1 MIDPGTAGDALRD
14 VVDLDRAEALRLLAS
29 VPLGRV
35 VYTRNALPAIRPVN
49 HLVDGGLIVVRTRL
63 TSRLTGAVRGNS
75 PVVVTYAA
83 DDIDVIRRVGW
94 SVSVTG
100 LAHTVTDSVR
110 IARYERLLQPWV
122 EGVMDSV
129 ITIEPDI
136 VSGIRLIEKQPTP
149 SDVGGPSGVTG

>member
-1 MIDPGTAGDALRD
+1 MDPGTAGGALRD
-14 VVDLDRAEALRLLAS
+14 VVNLDRAEALRLLAS
-29 VPLGRV
+29 APLGRV

-75 PVVVTYAA
+75 PVVVTYSA
-83 DDIDVIRRVGW
+83 DDIDAIRRVGW

-136 VSGIRLIEKQPTP
+136 VSGIRLIEKQPTA

>member
-1 MIDPGTAGDALRD
+1 MIEQETEGDTLRD
-14 VVDLDRAEALRLLAS
+14 VVDLGRAEALRLLAS
-29 VPLGRV
+29 APLGRV

-49 HLVDGGLIVVRTRL
+49 HLVDGGLIVIRTRL
-63 TSRLTGAVRGNS
+63 TSRLAGAVRGNS

-83 DDIDVIRRVGW
+83 DDIDPIRHVGW

-100 LAHTVTDSVR
+100 LAHTVIDVER
-110 IARYERLLQPWV
+110 IARYEQLLRPWV

-136 VSGIRLIEKQPTP
+136 VSGIRLIEKRSTAIDVSS
-149 SDVGGPSGVTG
+149 SDCTT